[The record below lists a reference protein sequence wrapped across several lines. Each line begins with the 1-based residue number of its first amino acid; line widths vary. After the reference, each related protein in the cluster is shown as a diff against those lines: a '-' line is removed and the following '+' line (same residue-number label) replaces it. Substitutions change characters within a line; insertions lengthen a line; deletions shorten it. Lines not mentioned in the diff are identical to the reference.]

1 MEAEGEGW
9 QERGGAPYDVAEPS
23 HHMTAPADEAIP
35 PAPVPGAAARLPLP
49 LGGQRGAAPGTAALS
64 GCEDEIPA
72 FTSTNFK
79 MSSGPRISFNAVDS
93 ALSSL
98 KNCQSYINSGM
109 DVATQVALDLVQS
122 FNDEEDVNNM
132 EKVMLEYATMDRE
145 LNHYI
150 KAFEETINQVKREKP
165 ENLPDLENLAQEK
178 FLEMESKNSDS
189 DFQTNEK
196 YMYFKD
202 QLKEMKKQYHGNDTI
217 EQIDEDIAVTRSQM
231 NFICPI
237 TQMTM
242 KRPVRNKVCGH
253 SYEEDAI
260 LEMIQTQKQKKKKV
274 RCPKMGCSHVDV
286 KGSDLV
292 PDEALKR
299 VIDSQ
304 NKQSWSTMDT

>member
-1 MEAEGEGW
+1 
-9 QERGGAPYDVAEPS
+9 V
-23 HHMTAPADEAIP
+23 
-35 PAPVPGAAARLPLP
+35 
-49 LGGQRGAAPGTAALS
+49 
-64 GCEDEIPA
+64 
-72 FTSTNFK
+72 
-79 MSSGPRISFNAVDS
+79 SFNAIDS

-109 DVATQVALDLVQS
+109 DVATQVALDLVES
-122 FNDEEDVNNM
+122 LNDEEDVNNM

-150 KAFEETINQVKREKP
+150 KAFEETINQAKQEKT
-165 ENLPDLENLAQEK
+165 ENLPDLENLAHEK
-178 FLEMESKNSDS
+178 FLEMESMISDS
-189 DFQTNEK
+189 DLERNEK

-202 QLKEMKKQYHGNDTI
+202 QLKEMKKQCKNNFFSLFSIKSDHGNNTI

-237 TQMTM
+237 TQVTM
-242 KRPVRNKVCGH
+242 KTPVRNKVCGH
-253 SYEEDAI
+253 VYEEDAI

-292 PDEALKR
+292 RDEILKR

-304 NKQSWSTMDT
+304 KKQ

>member
-1 MEAEGEGW
+1 MW
-9 QERGGAPYDVAEPS
+9 LL
-23 HHMTAPADEAIP
+23 
-35 PAPVPGAAARLPLP
+35 RLPLT
-49 LGGQRGAAPGTAALS
+49 LW
-64 GCEDEIPA
+64 
-72 FTSTNFK
+72 
-79 MSSGPRISFNAVDS
+79 
-93 ALSSL
+93 
-98 KNCQSYINSGM
+98 
-109 DVATQVALDLVQS
+109 
-122 FNDEEDVNNM
+122 
-132 EKVMLEYATMDRE
+132 KVS
-145 LNHYI
+145 
-150 KAFEETINQVKREKP
+150 VKREKP

-189 DFQTNEK
+189 DFQENEK

-202 QLKEMKKQYHGNDTI
+202 QLKEMKKQCCQGCGLVTKAGAEQEVQPQGSTQAISEAFQAVQSFRIQNNWSDHDKDTI
-217 EQIDEDIAVTRSQM
+217 EQIDEDIAVTRSQI

-274 RCPKMGCSHVDV
+274 RCPNMGCSYVDV

-299 VIDSQ
+299 MIDSQ
-304 NKQSWSTMDT
+304 NKQSWSTLDT

>member
-1 MEAEGEGW
+1 
-9 QERGGAPYDVAEPS
+9 
-23 HHMTAPADEAIP
+23 
-35 PAPVPGAAARLPLP
+35 
-49 LGGQRGAAPGTAALS
+49 
-64 GCEDEIPA
+64 
-72 FTSTNFK
+72 
-79 MSSGPRISFNAVDS
+79 ISFNAIDS
-93 ALSSL
+93 AISSL

-109 DVATQVALDLVQS
+109 DVATQVALDLVES
-122 FNDEEDVNNM
+122 FNDEEDVNNV

-150 KAFEETINQVKREKP
+150 KAFEETVSQVKREKP

-189 DFQTNEK
+189 DLQRNEK

-202 QLKEMKKQYHGNDTI
+202 QLKEMKKQCKSNHGNDTI
-217 EQIDEDIAVTRSQM
+217 EEIDEDIAVTRSQM

-260 LEMIQTQKQKKKKV
+260 LEMIQTQKQKKKNV

-292 PDEALKR
+292 LDEALKR
-299 VIDSQ
+299 MIDSQ
-304 NKQSWSTMDT
+304 NKQ

>member
-1 MEAEGEGW
+1 
-9 QERGGAPYDVAEPS
+9 
-23 HHMTAPADEAIP
+23 
-35 PAPVPGAAARLPLP
+35 
-49 LGGQRGAAPGTAALS
+49 
-64 GCEDEIPA
+64 
-72 FTSTNFK
+72 
-79 MSSGPRISFNAVDS
+79 ISFTAIES

-98 KNCQSYINSGM
+98 KNCQSYVNSGM
-109 DVATQVALDLVQS
+109 DVATQVALDLVAS

-165 ENLPDLENLAQEK
+165 ENLPDLEKLAQEK
-178 FLEMESKNSDS
+178 FHEMESKNSDS
-189 DFQTNEK
+189 DLEGNEK

-202 QLKEMKKQYHGNDTI
+202 QLKEMKKQCKNIFFSFFPIILSHKSDHGNDTI
-217 EQIDEDIAVTRSQM
+217 EQIDDDIAVTRSQM

-253 SYEEDAI
+253 TYEEDAI

-286 KGSDLV
+286 KGSDLL

-304 NKQSWSTMDT
+304 NKQ

>member
-1 MEAEGEGW
+1 MDGGWEGW
-9 QERGGAPYDVAEPS
+9 RGGGGALCDAAEPS
-23 HHMTAPADEAIP
+23 HHMTAPADEAVP
-35 PAPVPGAAARLPLP
+35 PAPVPGATARLPLAP
-49 LGGQRGAAPGTAALS
+49 GERRGAGPGTAALS
-64 GCEDEIPA
+64 GCGDQ
-72 FTSTNFK
+72 SNNFK
-79 MSSGPRISFNAVDS
+79 MSGGPRISFDAIES

-109 DVATQVALDLVQS
+109 DVATQVALDLVEG
-122 FNDEEDVNNM
+122 FNEEEDVNNM

-150 KAFEETINQVKREKP
+150 KAFEETINQVKQEKP

-189 DFQTNEK
+189 DLQRNEK
-196 YMYFKD
+196 YIYFKD
-202 QLKEMKKQYHGNDTI
+202 QLKEMKKQYRGNDTI
-217 EQIDEDIAVTRSQM
+217 EQIDEDIAVTRSQT

-253 SYEEDAI
+253 IYEEDAI
-260 LEMIQTQKQKKKKV
+260 LEMIQTQKQKKKQV

-286 KGSDLV
+286 KESDLV
-292 PDEALKR
+292 PDEILKR
-299 VIDSQ
+299 LLDSQ
-304 NKQSWSTMDT
+304 KKQSWSTVDT

>member
-1 MEAEGEGW
+1 
-9 QERGGAPYDVAEPS
+9 
-23 HHMTAPADEAIP
+23 
-35 PAPVPGAAARLPLP
+35 
-49 LGGQRGAAPGTAALS
+49 
-64 GCEDEIPA
+64 
-72 FTSTNFK
+72 
-79 MSSGPRISFNAVDS
+79 ISFNAIDS

-98 KNCQSYINSGM
+98 KNCQSFINSGM
-109 DVATQVALDLVQS
+109 EMATQVALDLVES
-122 FNDEEDVNNM
+122 SNDEEDVNNM

-178 FLEMESKNSDS
+178 FLEMESENSDS
-189 DFQTNEK
+189 DLQSNEK

-202 QLKEMKKQYHGNDTI
+202 QLKEMKKQYHGNNTI
-217 EQIDEDIAVTRSQM
+217 EEIDEDIAVTRSQM

-260 LEMIQTQKQKKKKV
+260 LEMIQTQKQKKKNV

-299 VIDSQ
+299 LIDSQ
-304 NKQSWSTMDT
+304 NKQ

>member
-1 MEAEGEGW
+1 
-9 QERGGAPYDVAEPS
+9 V
-23 HHMTAPADEAIP
+23 
-35 PAPVPGAAARLPLP
+35 
-49 LGGQRGAAPGTAALS
+49 
-64 GCEDEIPA
+64 
-72 FTSTNFK
+72 
-79 MSSGPRISFNAVDS
+79 SFNAIES

-109 DVATQVALDLVQS
+109 DVATQVALDLVES

-150 KAFEETINQVKREKP
+150 KAFEETLNQVKREKP
-165 ENLPDLENLAQEK
+165 ENLPDLENLVQEK
-178 FLEMESKNSDS
+178 FLEMESVNSDS
-189 DFQTNEK
+189 DLQRNEK

-202 QLKEMKKQYHGNDTI
+202 QLKEMKKQCKNNFFLFFPILLSHKSDHGNDTI
-217 EQIDEDIAVTRSQM
+217 EQIDEDLAVTRSQM

-237 TQMTM
+237 TQVTM
-242 KRPVRNKVCGH
+242 ERPVRNKVCGH
-253 SYEEDAI
+253 IYEEDAI

-292 PDEALKR
+292 RDEILKR
-299 VIDSQ
+299 LIDSQ
-304 NKQSWSTMDT
+304 KKQ

>member
-1 MEAEGEGW
+1 
-9 QERGGAPYDVAEPS
+9 
-23 HHMTAPADEAIP
+23 
-35 PAPVPGAAARLPLP
+35 
-49 LGGQRGAAPGTAALS
+49 
-64 GCEDEIPA
+64 
-72 FTSTNFK
+72 
-79 MSSGPRISFNAVDS
+79 ISFNAIDS

-109 DVATQVALDLVQS
+109 DMATQVALDLVES
-122 FNDEEDVNNM
+122 FNDEEEINNM

-150 KAFEETINQVKREKP
+150 KAFEETINQVKQEKP

-178 FLEMESKNSDS
+178 FLEMESQNSDS
-189 DFQTNEK
+189 DLQRNEK

-202 QLKEMKKQYHGNDTI
+202 QLKEMKKQYSLFCDHGNDTI
-217 EQIDEDIAVTRSQM
+217 EQIDEDIAVTQSQM

-253 SYEEDAI
+253 VYEEDAI
-260 LEMIQTQKQKKKKV
+260 LEIIQTQKQKKKIV

-286 KGSDLV
+286 KRSDLV
-292 PDEALKR
+292 PDEILKR
-299 VIDSQ
+299 VLDSQ
-304 NKQSWSTMDT
+304 KKQ

>member
-1 MEAEGEGW
+1 MEKEWEGW
-9 QERGGAPYDVAEPS
+9 EGGGGAPYDAAEPS

-35 PAPVPGAAARLPLP
+35 PAPVPDATARLPLP
-49 LGGQRGAAPGTAALS
+49 PGGRRGAAPGTAALS
-64 GCEDEIPA
+64 SCGDE
-72 FTSTNFK
+72 STNFK
-79 MSSGPRISFNAVDS
+79 MSSGPRISFNAIDS

-109 DVATQVALDLVQS
+109 DVATQVALDLVES
-122 FNDEEDVNNM
+122 FNDEEDVNKM

-165 ENLPDLENLAQEK
+165 ENLPDLESLAQEK
-178 FLEMESKNSDS
+178 FHEMESMNSDS
-189 DFQTNEK
+189 DFQRNEK

-253 SYEEDAI
+253 TYEEDAI

>member
-1 MEAEGEGW
+1 MEGGWEGW
-9 QERGGAPYDVAEPS
+9 LGGGGAPDDVAEPS
-23 HHMTAPADEAIP
+23 HHMTAPADESVP
-35 PAPVPGAAARLPLP
+35 LAPVPGATARLLLLP
-49 LGGQRGAAPGTAALS
+49 GGRRGAAPGPAALAS
-64 GCEDEIPA
+64 CGDE
-72 FTSTNFK
+72 SNNFK
-79 MSSGPRISFNAVDS
+79 MSGGPRISFNAIDS

-109 DVATQVALDLVQS
+109 DVATQVALDLVES
-122 FNDEEDVNNM
+122 FNDAEDVDNM

-189 DFQTNEK
+189 DLQGNEK

-202 QLKEMKKQYHGNDTI
+202 QLKEMKKQYHDKDTI

-274 RCPKMGCSHVDV
+274 RCPNMGCSYVDV

-299 VIDSQ
+299 MIDSQ
-304 NKQSWSTMDT
+304 NKQSWSTLDT

>member
-1 MEAEGEGW
+1 MEGGWEGW
-9 QERGGAPYDVAEPS
+9 KGGGGAPYDVAEPS

-35 PAPVPGAAARLPLP
+35 LALVPAATALLPLP
-49 LGGQRGAAPGTAALS
+49 PGGRRGTAPGTVALS
-64 GCEDEIPA
+64 DLGDE
-72 FTSTNFK
+72 SDNFE
-79 MSSGPRISFNAVDS
+79 MSGGPRISFNAIDS
-93 ALSSL
+93 AISSL

-109 DVATQVALDLVQS
+109 DVATQVALDLVES
-122 FNDEEDVNNM
+122 FNDEEDVNNV

-150 KAFEETINQVKREKP
+150 KAFEETVSQVKREKP

-189 DFQTNEK
+189 DLQRNEK

-217 EQIDEDIAVTRSQM
+217 EEIDEDIAVTRSQM

-260 LEMIQTQKQKKKKV
+260 LEMIQTQKQKKKNV

-292 PDEALKR
+292 LDEALKR
-299 VIDSQ
+299 MIDSQ
-304 NKQSWSTMDT
+304 NKQSWSTLDT

>member
-1 MEAEGEGW
+1 
-9 QERGGAPYDVAEPS
+9 V
-23 HHMTAPADEAIP
+23 
-35 PAPVPGAAARLPLP
+35 
-49 LGGQRGAAPGTAALS
+49 
-64 GCEDEIPA
+64 
-72 FTSTNFK
+72 
-79 MSSGPRISFNAVDS
+79 SFNAIDS

-98 KNCQSYINSGM
+98 KNCQSFINSGM
-109 DVATQVALDLVQS
+109 DVATQVALDLVES

-189 DFQTNEK
+189 DLQRNEK

-202 QLKEMKKQYHGNDTI
+202 QLKEMKKQCKNFFFPILLSHKSDHGKDTI
-217 EQIDEDIAVTRSQM
+217 EQIDEDIAVTASQM

-237 TQMTM
+237 TQVTM

-253 SYEEDAI
+253 IYEEDAI

-292 PDEALKR
+292 RDEILKR

-304 NKQSWSTMDT
+304 KKQ

>member
-1 MEAEGEGW
+1 
-9 QERGGAPYDVAEPS
+9 
-23 HHMTAPADEAIP
+23 
-35 PAPVPGAAARLPLP
+35 
-49 LGGQRGAAPGTAALS
+49 
-64 GCEDEIPA
+64 
-72 FTSTNFK
+72 
-79 MSSGPRISFNAVDS
+79 ISFNAIDS

-109 DVATQVALDLVQS
+109 DVTTQVALDLVES

-132 EKVMLEYATMDRE
+132 EKVMLEYAAMDRE

-165 ENLPDLENLAQEK
+165 ENLPDLESLAKEK

-189 DFQTNEK
+189 DLQRNEK

-202 QLKEMKKQYHGNDTI
+202 QLKEMKKQYNLFCDHGNDTI
-217 EQIDEDIAVTRSQM
+217 EQIDEDIAVTRSQT

-253 SYEEDAI
+253 IYEEDAI

-292 PDEALKR
+292 PDEILKR
-299 VIDSQ
+299 VLDSQ
-304 NKQSWSTMDT
+304 KKQ

>member
-1 MEAEGEGW
+1 
-9 QERGGAPYDVAEPS
+9 
-23 HHMTAPADEAIP
+23 
-35 PAPVPGAAARLPLP
+35 
-49 LGGQRGAAPGTAALS
+49 
-64 GCEDEIPA
+64 
-72 FTSTNFK
+72 
-79 MSSGPRISFNAVDS
+79 ISFSTVDS

-109 DVATQVALDLVQS
+109 DMATQVALDLVQN
-122 FNDEEDVNNM
+122 FNDEEDVNSM

-150 KAFEETINQVKREKP
+150 KAFESTINQVKREKP
-165 ENLPDLENLAQEK
+165 ETLPDLENLAREK
-178 FLEMESKNSDS
+178 FLEMESVCSDS
-189 DFQTNEK
+189 DFQRNEK

-202 QLKEMKKQYHGNDTI
+202 QLKEMKKQYNGNDTI
-217 EQIDEDIAVTRSQM
+217 EQIDEDLAVTRSQM
-231 NFICPI
+231 NFTCPI

-253 SYEEDAI
+253 IYEEDAI

-274 RCPKMGCSHVDV
+274 RCPKMGCIHVDV

-304 NKQSWSTMDT
+304 NKQ

>member
-1 MEAEGEGW
+1 
-9 QERGGAPYDVAEPS
+9 
-23 HHMTAPADEAIP
+23 
-35 PAPVPGAAARLPLP
+35 
-49 LGGQRGAAPGTAALS
+49 
-64 GCEDEIPA
+64 
-72 FTSTNFK
+72 
-79 MSSGPRISFNAVDS
+79 ISFHAIES

-109 DVATQVALDLVQS
+109 DMATQVALDLVES

-132 EKVMLEYATMDRE
+132 EKVMLEYAAMDRE

-150 KAFEETINQVKREKP
+150 RAFEETVNQVKREKT
-165 ENLPDLENLAQEK
+165 ENIPDLENLAQEK
-178 FLEMESKNSDS
+178 FLEMESKNIDS
-189 DFQTNEK
+189 DLQRNEK

-202 QLKEMKKQYHGNDTI
+202 QLKEMKKQCNGNETI

-253 SYEEDAI
+253 IYEEDAI

-299 VIDSQ
+299 MIDSQ
-304 NKQSWSTMDT
+304 NKQ

>member
-1 MEAEGEGW
+1 
-9 QERGGAPYDVAEPS
+9 
-23 HHMTAPADEAIP
+23 
-35 PAPVPGAAARLPLP
+35 
-49 LGGQRGAAPGTAALS
+49 
-64 GCEDEIPA
+64 
-72 FTSTNFK
+72 
-79 MSSGPRISFNAVDS
+79 ISFNAIDS

-109 DVATQVALDLVQS
+109 DVATQVALDLVES

-150 KAFEETINQVKREKP
+150 KAFEETINQVKQEKP
-165 ENLPDLENLAQEK
+165 ENLPDLENLAKEK

-189 DFQTNEK
+189 DLQGNEK

-202 QLKEMKKQYHGNDTI
+202 QLKEMKKQYQGNDTI
-217 EQIDEDIAVTRSQM
+217 EEIDEDIAVTRSQM

-260 LEMIQTQKQKKKKV
+260 LEMIQTQKQKKKNV

-304 NKQSWSTMDT
+304 NKQ